1 MPIAVIDTNCLLASI
16 PPQSSHYWL
25 YKAFSDQRFQWLI
38 SNEILTEYAEQ
49 LTNRYSEQTAHLVTA
64 ILCVAPNVIFVEPY
78 FKWLLIGNDPDD
90 NKFAD
95 AAIAG
100 NADYI
105 VTNDRDFNVLKNLEF
120 PRLNVVSLNE
130 FKTIVKGK

>member
-1 MPIAVIDTNCLLASI
+1 MVVVIGTNCLLASV

-25 YKAFSDQRFQWLI
+25 YRAFSDQRFQWLI
-38 SNEILTEYAEQ
+38 SNEILTEYTEK
-49 LTNRYSEQTAHLVTA
+49 LTERYSEHTAHLVTA
-64 ILCVAPNVIFVEPY
+64 ILCVAPNVIFTEPY
-78 FKWLLIGNDPDD
+78 FKWQLISNDPDD

-95 AAIAG
+95 VAIAG

-105 VTNDRDFNVLKNLEF
+105 VTNDKDFNVLKNLEF

-130 FKTIVKGK
+130 FKVIVNG